1 MWCRAGYDRERAD
14 LRMVSRADR
23 GEPADQDSGPI
34 DLEALYV
41 DA

>member
-1 MWCRAGYDRERAD
+1 
-14 LRMVSRADR
+14 MVSRADR